1 MTRALLVPVGWLVS
15 AWTTRELL
23 WELIRQDITGRYRG
37 SWLGLLW
44 ALLLPLVMLG
54 MYVLVFGYFLRVRW
68 ENIQSEGGVALA
80 LYAGI
85 LLFNFLSDVLTRAP
99 GLIIGNPSFV
109 KKVVFPLD
117 LLPVVTL
124 SAAGFHLA
132 AGLAIWLGA
141 SLLVQGLPALTLFW
155 LPAIVLAMVPA
166 LLGLA
171 WAVAATTVFM
181 RDIGQIV
188 PLATQGLL
196 FLSPVF
202 YPLSLVP
209 EGLRGW
215 IYLNPLTYPI
225 EAARQV
231 MILRQAPD
239 LAGLGFYFCVSLL
252 GALAGYAL
260 FQRLRHAFAD
270 CI

>member
-1 MTRALLVPVGWLVS
+1 MAGFLKWPAS
-15 AWTTRELL
+15 AWRSRELL
-23 WELIRQDITGRYRG
+23 WELIRQDIAGRYRG

-44 ALLLPLVMLG
+44 ALLLPLLMLG

-68 ENIQSEGGVALA
+68 ADIASEGGVALA

-99 GLIIGNPSFV
+99 NLIIGNPSFV

-124 SAAGFHLA
+124 SAAGFHLL
-132 AGLAIWLGA
+132 AGLAIWLGF
-141 SLLVQGLPALTLFW
+141 LLVVQGLPALTLFW
-155 LPAIVLAMVPA
+155 LPAIVLVMVPA

-171 WAVAATTVFM
+171 WTVAATTVFL

-188 PLATQGLL
+188 PLAAQGLL

-209 EGLRGW
+209 ESWRGLM
-215 IYLNPLTYPI
+215 YLNPLTYPI

-231 MILRQAPD
+231 MLLGRMPD
-239 LAGLGFYFCVSLL
+239 LAGLGLYFCASLL
-252 GALAGYAL
+252 GALLGYTL
-260 FQRLRHAFAD
+260 FRRLRHAFAD
-270 CI
+270 CL